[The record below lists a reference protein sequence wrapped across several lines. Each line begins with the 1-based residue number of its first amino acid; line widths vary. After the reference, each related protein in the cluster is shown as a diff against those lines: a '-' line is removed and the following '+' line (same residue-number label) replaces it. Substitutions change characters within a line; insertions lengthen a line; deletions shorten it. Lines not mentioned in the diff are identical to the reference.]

1 MAHKKRE
8 SESNASTTVVECS
21 HCGYRFVGEELVNK
35 PCPNC
40 GDPSGK
46 VYLLRPHLKADE
58 PVVEIYRA
66 PHWLRAEMIREIL
79 QSQGIMV
86 AFKTHM
92 PWALMTFTVDGAGE
106 VAILA
111 LESEAERARGIIEEF
126 LKRFDAA
133 EPAEPESEE
142 EP

>member
-1 MAHKKRE
+1 MAHKKR
-8 SESNASTTVVECS
+8 SASSASTTVVECS

-46 VYLLRPHLKADE
+46 VYLLRPHPKADE

-86 AFKTHM
+86 AFKTRV
-92 PWALMTFTVDGAGE
+92 PWGIMTFTVDGLGE
-106 VAILA
+106 VGILA

-133 EPAEPESEE
+133 EPTEPEPEE